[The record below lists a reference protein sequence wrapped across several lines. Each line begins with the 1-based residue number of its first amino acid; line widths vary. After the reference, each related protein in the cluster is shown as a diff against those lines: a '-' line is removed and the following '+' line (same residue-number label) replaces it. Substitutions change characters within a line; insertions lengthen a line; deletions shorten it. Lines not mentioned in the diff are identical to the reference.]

1 MLKIFK
7 YKSLYEDA
15 KTKCNNLSEELSG
28 CKKNSL
34 RKQYEYEKK
43 IEEVEKNN
51 KILKVQLK
59 TKELG
64 IRELLKKQEKRDSK
78 IQTLTE
84 ECEKLNKIVE
94 EKEHERR
101 ECIGKMGGLTRVK
114 NKQEKEI
121 TKLESEKQAMLI
133 LINKLTEEVK
143 HLKNKDKKIGGEK

>member
-28 CKKNSL
+28 CKKNAL
-34 RKQYEYEKK
+34 RKQYELERK
-43 IEEVEKNN
+43 IEEMEHNSKH
-51 KILKVQLK
+51 LKVQLK

-64 IRELLKKQEKRDSK
+64 VKQLIDKIEQKQKGLDS
-78 IQTLTE
+78 LMSA
-84 ECEKLNKIVE
+84 CNKLRHDVDV
-94 EKEHERR
+94 KEHQRR

-121 TKLESEKQAMLI
+121 AKLESEKQAMLI

-143 HLKNKDKKIGGEK
+143 HLKNNNKKIGGEK